1 MDILLD
7 RGDLL
12 VQYDDLQIED
22 VELIHFPS
30 TLLNVTNVLRT
41 NKIIFIDGD
50 KCKYLKD
57 KFGTNKDKIINKNI
71 EI

>member
-22 VELIHFPS
+22 VEVNHFPS

-50 KCKYLKD
+50 KYKYLKD

>member
-22 VELIHFPS
+22 VEVNHFPS

-50 KCKYLKD
+50 KYKYLQD

>member
-50 KCKYLKD
+50 KYKYLKD

>member
-30 TLLNVTNVLRT
+30 TLLNVSNVLRT
-41 NKIIFIDGD
+41 NKIIFTEGG
-50 KCKYLKD
+50 KYKYLKD